1 MTDTPGK
8 WPSEAKPVP
17 RWVTSWP
24 DWYGVKGNVAVVPA
38 SDYDNL
44 GRYVHS
50 LPAQLVADLKW
61 VLDNCLS
68 DALLTYRPHAD
79 AVRRVRE
86 GFGLTDIQ
94 QHEEKR
100 LTGRSET

>member
-44 GRYVHS
+44 GRYVRS
-50 LPAQLVADLKW
+50 GPASILPDEPTEEAIGLLKVYWPSGTREQLTEVYT
-61 VLDNCLS
+61 N
-68 DALLTYRPHAD
+68 LLACGKP
-79 AVRRVRE
+79 
-86 GFGLTDIQ
+86 L
-94 QHEEKR
+94 
-100 LTGRSET
+100 